1 MSKPLCLERLS
12 RSIRVHK
19 DNDNTFTVFSLFIK
33 WRISIFGFPI
43 EVRYE
48 IIGSETDPNEY
59 SMSYR
64 FREDMYIFIAL
75 IAFLFFFPSNH

>member
-1 MSKPLCLERLS
+1 MFP
-12 RSIRVHK
+12 
-19 DNDNTFTVFSLFIK
+19 TFGLFAK
-33 WRISIFGFPI
+33 RRISILGFHI
-43 EVRYE
+43 EVRYD

-75 IAFLFFFPSNH
+75 IAFLFFFHQIISCSHTKF